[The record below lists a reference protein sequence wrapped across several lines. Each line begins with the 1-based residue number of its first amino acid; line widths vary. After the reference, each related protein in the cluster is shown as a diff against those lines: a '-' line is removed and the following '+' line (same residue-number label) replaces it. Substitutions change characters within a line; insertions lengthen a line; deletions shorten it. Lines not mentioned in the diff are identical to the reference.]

1 MIIFYPIEAPKFEIF
16 DLKCGYKS
24 GHLDINLKFYQKN
37 ICCCP
42 FTQISGL
49 PNMYMHRGMC
59 VISLTRGYTV
69 EFRLYRA
76 HTYGRE
82 RRVFLQHI
90 KIKSDVKTRC
100 HFPALRI
107 LLHREMIPRSRNC
120 NLKHSN
126 QYASAN
132 EYFIFLNETE
142 TLFCSR

>member
-1 MIIFYPIEAPKFEIF
+1 MYPIEAPKFEIF

-24 GHLDINLKFYQKN
+24 GHLDINLKYYQK
-37 ICCCP
+37 I
-42 FTQISGL
+42 FVVAL
-49 PNMYMHRGMC
+49 
-59 VISLTRGYTV
+59 LLK
-69 EFRLYRA
+69 FLARLYRA

-107 LLHREMIPRSRNC
+107 EMIPRSRNC

-132 EYFIFLNETE
+132 EYFTF
-142 TLFCSR
+142 